1 MSVAAF
7 MALEEEEILTM
18 LVATYCCFPFRVG
31 TLTASSGAML
41 GYRLSFQNLTV
52 PTLAAYQI
60 QFVYDPNP
68 RAYVELSRNHSCSP
82 L

>member
-1 MSVAAF
+1 
-7 MALEEEEILTM
+7 MALEEEQVLTL
-18 LVATYCCFPFRVG
+18 LVATYCCFPFRAG
-31 TLTASSGAML
+31 ALTASYGAMP

-52 PTLAAYQI
+52 PTLVAYQI
-60 QFVYDPNP
+60 QFFYDPNP

>member
-1 MSVAAF
+1 
-7 MALEEEEILTM
+7 MALEEEQILTM
-18 LVATYCCFPFRVG
+18 LVATYYCFPLCTG
-31 TLTASSGAML
+31 ALTASSGAMP
-41 GYRLSFQNLTV
+41 GYRLSFQNLIV

-60 QFVYDPNP
+60 QIFYDPNP